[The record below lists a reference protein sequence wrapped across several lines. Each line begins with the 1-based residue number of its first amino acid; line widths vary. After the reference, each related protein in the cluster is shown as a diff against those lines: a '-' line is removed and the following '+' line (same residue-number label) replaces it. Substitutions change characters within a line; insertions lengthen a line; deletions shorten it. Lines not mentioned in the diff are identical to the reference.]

1 MKVAQLMCPV
11 VIACRPEDSLDSA
24 ASKLWDYDIGCL
36 PVVDG
41 DNRPVGM
48 LTDRDVCMAA
58 YTQDRPLGELEV
70 NIAMARHP
78 ISVHSDQDIEEVER
92 AMAEHQ
98 VRRIPVVDSDG
109 KPVGVLSLN
118 DLAIEAA
125 RPDTPMTDASSRVVH
140 TLAAVSVHRRTD
152 EPAPA
157 ADGPAGEIAPQGWFT
172 QFYPYSFP
180 SQADARSARI
190 EQRTGPVA
198 GASLAVPELDD
209 GSGDPSISS

>member
-1 MKVAQLMCPV
+1 MHVSDLMSRPAITCHVHDHLHVPAGLMWDHDCGVVAV
-11 VIACRPEDSLDSA
+11 VGDDG
-24 ASKLWDYDIGCL
+24 KL
-36 PVVDG
+36 
-41 DNRPVGM
+41 VGM
-48 LTDRDVCMAA
+48 ITDRDVCMAA

-78 ISVHSDQDIEEVER
+78 ISAHPDQDLEAVER

-109 KPVGVLSLN
+109 KPIGVLSLN

-140 TLAAVSVHRRTD
+140 TLAAVCVHRRAD

-157 ADGPAGEIAPQGWFT
+157 ADQPAGEIAPQGWFT

-180 SQADARSARI
+180 DHAARN
-190 EQRTGPVA
+190 TKA
-198 GASLAVPELDD
+198 GAP
-209 GSGDPSISS
+209 